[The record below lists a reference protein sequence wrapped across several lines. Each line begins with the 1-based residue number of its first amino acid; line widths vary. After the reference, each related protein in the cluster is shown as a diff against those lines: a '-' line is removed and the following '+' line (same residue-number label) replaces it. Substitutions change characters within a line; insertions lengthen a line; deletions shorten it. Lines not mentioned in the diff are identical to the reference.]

1 MQSKDIKV
9 QCVLLK
15 KLNHVM
21 LKYDV
26 DKIVFKRFMAKSAQA
41 NWNVVKIVYGDSM
54 VKMV

>member
-1 MQSKDIKV
+1 
-9 QCVLLK
+9 
-15 KLNHVM
+15 M